1 MRVRLRYLTCNLH
14 LRLQPGTQQKK
25 TTAFEIL
32 RAIKVKAR
40 TLRRQRDKA

>member
-1 MRVRLRYLTCNLH
+1 MRVRLRYLVCKLH

-32 RAIKVKAR
+32 RVIKVRGITQSAR
-40 TLRRQRDKA
+40 NGRA